1 MNNTH
6 TVVVSTNPFI
16 SEGNFVFRENET
28 ILKGGFNFVLDLLNV
43 DETLSKVKS
52 ITIDWGDGS
61 KVETYQVN
69 LVKDYYT
76 ESVIYE
82 MLYNKDIS
90 VCVPYSHTYYPV
102 ASSYFVYNT
111 LSAYITYLNGNIGEV
126 YVPLKI
132 AQNSYYDYMG
142 EMYIINTQILPL
154 STSNTLLNVQGEKD
168 RYIFPVITDNSLSAT
183 IYSSLTAITPLTG
196 EGEEVAVDITYPIRN
211 VTIITD
217 FEGTN
222 IVDAV
227 MIRPNVP
234 RSLYNNIGSLD
245 YGAGFTFEVGLY
257 QTDATRWGVYQ
268 IPQDSLEHTIKII
281 SAEFGL
287 SANYTVIENT
297 AGVQFTTTTSSTSS
311 VKDVKFTNPTSDGT
325 VHLRFYYTF
334 PPYNIS
340 TEDDVFGFED
350 EAALNY
356 IASEQLYEP

>member
-16 SEGNFVFRENET
+16 SEGNFVFRETET
-28 ILKGGFNFVLDLLNV
+28 TLKGGFNFTLDLLNV
-43 DETLSKVKS
+43 DESLSKVKS
-52 ITIDWGDGS
+52 VTIDWGDGS

-82 MLYNKDIS
+82 MLYNKDVS

-111 LSAYITYLNGNIGEV
+111 LSAYVTYLNGNIGEI

-142 EMYIINTQILPL
+142 EMYVVNSQILPL
-154 STSNTLLNVQGEKD
+154 STSNTFLNIQGEKD
-168 RYIFPVITDNSLSAT
+168 RYVFPVITDNSLSAT
-183 IYSSLTAITPLTG
+183 IYNSLTTITPLTG
-196 EGEEVAVDITYPIRN
+196 DIEQVAVDITYPLRN

-217 FEGTN
+217 FGGGD
-222 IVDAV
+222 IIDAV
-227 MIRPNVP
+227 LLRPNVP
-234 RSLYNNIGSLD
+234 RSLYNNIGIIDDGS
-245 YGAGFTFEVGLY
+245 GFSFEVGLY
-257 QTDATRWGVYQ
+257 QTDATRWGVYS
-268 IPQDSLEHTIKII
+268 IPQDSLPHALKVS
-281 SAEFGL
+281 SAESGL
-287 SANYTVIENT
+287 AINYTVVENT
-297 AGVQFTTTTSSTSS
+297 AGVQFLTTTNQVSS
-311 VKDVKFTNPTSDGT
+311 VKDVVFTNPTSDGT
-325 VHLRFYYTF
+325 VHLRFNYTF